1 MTNDVA
7 PASIA
12 ILGSTGSIGKST
24 LDVIQRHSQYKVFAL
39 SAHSNVDMLF
49 AQCLQFHPELV
60 VMVDEKAASNLQKLL
75 RKQNLD
81 IEVLAGAAS
90 LIQIST
96 HESVDTVM
104 AAIVGSAGLEP
115 TLAAVKSSKKVL
127 LANKESLVMAGEL
140 FIQAVADSGA
150 CLLPID
156 SEHNAIHQ
164 CLPEFSA
171 GKGQVDRRLVKRF
184 ILTASGGPFL
194 NTPLEEF
201 VSITPEQAC
210 RHPNWKMG
218 RKISVDSATM
228 MNKGL
233 EFIEAC
239 YLFDLNPNQID
250 VLIHPQ
256 SIVHSL
262 VEYRDGSVLAQMAT
276 PDMRIP
282 IAYGLAWPQRIA
294 SGANFLDL
302 SKASALEFHTPDLTR
317 FPSLK
322 LGMDA
327 AAAKGTAPALIN
339 AANEVAVDAFLSG
352 KINFNQIVLIN
363 AEVLSKIPCE
373 TAVTLAI
380 IQAADLAARLEAN
393 ELINKLNH

>member
-1 MTNDVA
+1 VTNDVA

-171 GKGQVDRRLVKRF
+171 GRICFHNSR
-184 ILTASGGPFL
+184 AS
-194 NTPLEEF
+194 
-201 VSITPEQAC
+201 
-210 RHPNWKMG
+210 
-218 RKISVDSATM
+218 
-228 MNKGL
+228 
-233 EFIEAC
+233 
-239 YLFDLNPNQID
+239 
-250 VLIHPQ
+250 
-256 SIVHSL
+256 
-262 VEYRDGSVLAQMAT
+262 
-276 PDMRIP
+276 
-282 IAYGLAWPQRIA
+282 
-294 SGANFLDL
+294 L
-302 SKASALEFHTPDLTR
+302 SP
-317 FPSLK
+317 P
-322 LGMDA
+322 
-327 AAAKGTAPALIN
+327 
-339 AANEVAVDAFLSG
+339 
-352 KINFNQIVLIN
+352 
-363 AEVLSKIPCE
+363 
-373 TAVTLAI
+373 
-380 IQAADLAARLEAN
+380 
-393 ELINKLNH
+393 